1 MATLTVVNLTANP
14 VYCSDLYATLQPNG
28 TISTTRNA
36 SDLPRMQSLQALI
49 TAGTVS
55 ASVQY
60 TANELGSGLV
70 GQGLPQG
77 SATGIAPEEIIR
89 VPFTAGAGGSAD
101 DITVYAVGALPAAKL
116 RILDMYVEVAT
127 AVSASTLSARSAAAG
142 GGTLCAQC
150 ASAATGRNG
159 QNTAVTASQVLT
171 NGASVGLFI
180 HRSDNGVAGE
190 AFITVRPET

>member
-14 VYCSDLYATLQPNG
+14 VYCSDLYTTLQPNG
-28 TISTTRNA
+28 TVTTTRYA
-36 SDLPRMQSLQALI
+36 SDLPRMASLQALI
-49 TAGTVS
+49 AAGTVS

-60 TANELGSGLV
+60 VATELASGLV

-89 VPFTAGAGGSAD
+89 VPFTAGAGGAPD
-101 DITVYAVGALPAAKL
+101 DITVYAVNTLPAPKL

-127 AVSASTLSARSAAAG
+127 AVGASTVSARSAAAG

-159 QNTAVTASQVLT
+159 QNNVVTASQVLT

-180 HRSDNGVAGE
+180 RRSDSGIAGE
-190 AFITVRPET
+190 AFITVRPEV